1 MSRNSNQLSVAEL
14 LARNGQQPAANG
26 GGRRRRGGRGL
37 SVDDLSGDIPVV
49 ERNGSAH
56 AAPDEGEAESA
67 AEESAARTAE
77 AGDPAG
83 RGFGAQNYAGEQV
96 SYAAPDPNNSPMSGP
111 ITVYNP
117 LEPYQVGPAGA
128 GAPARLGD
136 PDSNGRDQFPQFPPA
151 DESRRS
157 GRRRRPDPDDDFA
170 AEAYYADEAPE
181 NPSGETGPPAPGGGR
196 AARRRAAEAAEAAA
210 TEFAPEPE
218 APVDYG
224 PRPGTADFGRSPMP
238 AGVPDFGGP
247 DAGPSW
253 PGRGFDG
260 PPRLGPPGA
269 APPTEAWQAPIDDSR
284 PKLER
289 RRRGERPLPEPASWP
304 DPAEAENADP
314 HTVAWSP
321 ADQGMRLRAGLQG
334 LEPPPLETPDHG
346 DFRGPGSRN
355 GRPVPPAP
363 GMPAPDFGPEQG
375 LHPEQGFAPGRD
387 FDPGF
392 GQDPGFGPDP
402 GFAKTDIFATD
413 VHGPMRPH
421 PGAVS
426 SDEQF
431 ETGDFEPEY
440 EPDDYDDSEEVLG
453 RENRLDRTRSA
464 LIGRFGSAGG
474 KFAAT
479 KAGFGAAVRTGDRET
494 TDDPRK
500 QWMVLGAQS
509 VGAAIAGMLAFKGF
523 EMLWEAQP
531 LVALALAVVV
541 ILGLVAL
548 VRILRRG
555 DDMFSTVIAVVVGVF
570 VTLGPLAFL
579 LSTG

>member
-14 LARNGQQPAANG
+14 LARNGAQPASG

-37 SVDDLSGDIPVV
+37 SVDDLSGDLPVV

-56 AAPDEGEAESA
+56 AAPDEAD
-67 AEESAARTAE
+67 EEYPASE
-77 AGDPAG
+77 AGDPGAT
-83 RGFGAQNYAGEQV
+83 GFGARDHGSEPV

-117 LEPYQVGPAGA
+117 LEPYPPGPGD
-128 GAPARLGD
+128 APTRLGD
-136 PDSNGRDQFPQFPPA
+136 PDPYASGREQFPPA
-151 DESRRS
+151 EEAPRRG
-157 GRRRRPDPDDDFA
+157 GRRRRVEPDDDFA
-170 AEAYYADEAPE
+170 AFADDPGAGAQPW
-181 NPSGETGPPAPGGGR
+181 ETGPPTPGGGR

-210 TEFAPEPE
+210 AAEAAPAEPE
-218 APVDYG
+218 APPAYG
-224 PRPGTADFGRSPMP
+224 LPPGPGDFGRPS
-238 AGVPDFGGP
+238 GPDFGGP
-247 DAGPSW
+247 DAGPPW
-253 PGRGFDG
+253 PGQGFDG

-269 APPTEAWQAPIDDSR
+269 APPTEAWQAPEPAADDPR

-289 RRRGERPLPEPASWP
+289 RRRGARPLPEPASFP
-304 DPAEAENADP
+304 DPSDQPNADQ
-314 HTVAWSP
+314 TTAVWSP

-334 LEPPPLETPDHG
+334 LETPPHDAPDFGGPGVRRTAGPMPPP
-346 DFRGPGSRN
+346 
-355 GRPVPPAP
+355 
-363 GMPAPDFGPEQG
+363 PAPDFGADQG
-375 LHPEQGFAPGRD
+375 FGPGQHFGADQGFAP
-387 FDPGF
+387 DPGYAP
-392 GQDPGFGPDP
+392 DPDYSPDPRFGPDP

-421 PGAVS
+421 SGPDTSG
-426 SDEQF
+426 ERY
-431 ETGDFEPEY
+431 ETGEFEPEFDADAD
-440 EPDDYDDSEEVLG
+440 EYDDPEDAAG
-453 RENRLDRTRSA
+453 GENRLGRARSA
-464 LIGRFGSAGG
+464 LSGRFGAAGD

-479 KAGFGAAVRTGDRET
+479 KARFGSGARTTDRET
-494 TDDPRK
+494 AEDPRK
-500 QWMVLGAQS
+500 QWIVLGAQS

-523 EMLWEAQP
+523 EMLWEGQP
-531 LVALALAVVV
+531 LAALALAVVV

>member
-14 LARNGQQPAANG
+14 LARNGAQPASG

-56 AAPDEGEAESA
+56 AAPDEADEEYSA
-67 AEESAARTAE
+67 AE

-83 RGFGAQNYAGEQV
+83 NGFDAQGYGGEQV

-117 LEPYQVGPAGA
+117 LEPYAPGPAA
-128 GAPARLGD
+128 DGAPARLGD
-136 PDSNGRDQFPQFPPA
+136 PDPYASDREQFPSAEEAP
-151 DESRRS
+151 RRG
-157 GRRRRPDPDDDFA
+157 GRRRRAEPDDDFA
-170 AEAYYADEAPE
+170 AFADEPGAGAQP
-181 NPSGETGPPAPGGGR
+181 NQSWETGPPTPGGGR

-210 TEFAPEPE
+210 AAEPVAPAEPE
-218 APVDYG
+218 APADYVLPPG
-224 PRPGTADFGRSPMP
+224 PGDFGRSP
-238 AGVPDFGGP
+238 APDFGGP
-247 DAGPSW
+247 DLGPPW
-253 PGRGFDG
+253 PGQGFDG

-269 APPTEAWQAPIDDSR
+269 APPTEAWPAPEPPAGDPR

-289 RRRGERPLPEPASWP
+289 RRRGARPLPEPAPFPESSDEP
-304 DPAEAENADP
+304 NGDQT
-314 HTVAWSP
+314 TVVWSP
-321 ADQGMRLRAGLQG
+321 AEQGMRLRAGLQG
-334 LEPPPLETPDHG
+334 LETPPHDAPDFG
-346 DFRGPGSRN
+346 GPGARN
-355 GRPVPPAP
+355 GRPAGPMPPPP
-363 GMPAPDFGPEQG
+363 GPDFGPDQG
-375 LHPEQGFAPGRD
+375 FGPGRRFGTDPGFAP
-387 FDPGF
+387 DPGY
-392 GQDPGFGPDP
+392 GPDQGYGSDPRFDPDP

-413 VHGPMRPH
+413 VHGPMRPLS
-421 PGAVS
+421 PTSG
-426 SDEQF
+426 EQY
-431 ETGDFEPEY
+431 ETGEFEPDFD
-440 EPDDYDDSEEVLG
+440 PDADDYDDPEDTAG
-453 RENRLDRTRSA
+453 ENRLGRARSA
-464 LIGRFGSAGG
+464 LSGKFGAAGD

-479 KAGFGAAVRTGDRET
+479 KAKFGAGARPTDRET
-494 TDDPRK
+494 TEDPRK
-500 QWMVLGAQS
+500 QWIVLGAQS
-509 VGAAIAGMLAFKGF
+509 VGAAIGGMLAFKGF
-523 EMLWEAQP
+523 EMLWEGQP